1 MFVLSQERMYPIVFP
16 MNDLDLLYE
25 QIEKAKTIGIFGHN
39 LPDGDCYGSQIG
51 LKEAIL
57 GKFSNK
63 NVFALGTGMPQFYS
77 FISKMDNEV
86 DIKEPLDL
94 GILVDVSCLKRVE
107 SKLIN
112 NCKGYIKFDHHCI
125 NKKGEEFPYPYYVD
139 ENRIACTEII
149 YDFLIKYGFPINKK
163 CCSALYLGLVTD
175 SGRFVYHGTS
185 KHTFEVASSLIKK
198 GADPVRILDICYH
211 ESKEMKA
218 FKAYM
223 KSKAKLSGDVTY
235 LIINEQE
242 YKSFDLPYEEAS
254 ELVNAI
260 AGVYP
265 CHSYVYF
272 IESPDGSY
280 RVELRSNKLYPVI
293 KVAQQMGGGGHQ
305 FAAGITLRKDNL
317 NFKEVVLRM
326 NKLQV
331 YTK

>member
-1 MFVLSQERMYPIVFP
+1 
-16 MNDLDLLYE
+16 MNELDLLFE
-25 QIEKAKTIGIFGHN
+25 EISKAKTIGIFGHN

-57 GKFSNK
+57 WKYQNK
-63 NVFALGTGMPQFYS
+63 KVYALGTGLPQFFS
-77 FISKMDNEV
+77 SISKMDNE
-86 DIKEPLDL
+86 KEVEESLDL

-112 NCKGYIKFDHHCI
+112 NCKTYIKFDHHCI
-125 NKKGEEFPYPYYVD
+125 NKNGEDFPYPFYVD

-149 YDFLIKYGFPINKK
+149 YDFLIKYGFPINKT
-163 CCSALYLGLVTD
+163 CASALYLGLISD

-198 GADPVRILDICYH
+198 GADPVSILDICYH
-211 ESKEMKA
+211 ETPELKR
-218 FKAYM
+218 FKSYM
-223 KSKAKLSGDVTY
+223 KSKAKSFENVTY
-235 LIINEQE
+235 LIIKEEE
-242 YKSFDLPYEEAS
+242 YKSFNLSYEEAS
-254 ELVNAI
+254 ELVNTI

-293 KVAQQMGGGGHQ
+293 KVAQQMGGGGHE
-305 FAAGITLRKDNL
+305 FASGITLSKDNP
-317 NFKEVVLRM
+317 NFKEVILRM
-326 NKLQV
+326 NELKA